1 MAEVIKFGTD
11 GWRAVIAEEI
21 TYANVE
27 RVAYAVG
34 LYVRENYPAGT
45 PLLIG
50 YDTRFMADKF
60 AERAGQVLMAMG
72 VPVKVTSRDVP
83 TPCIAWATQH
93 ETTAGALQFTASHNP
108 PEYCG
113 VKYIPEYAG
122 PATDDISAKI
132 VGNLSRTPAQIECS
146 KEDVPHFDPQPPY
159 LGSVANLINMK
170 KIVSSGIKVGFD
182 ALYST
187 SRGYLDHILRQWG
200 VPVKVLHDVRDPLF
214 GGGMPE
220 PKKQYLRD
228 LSGLVKTEKLDVG
241 LATDGDADRF
251 AVIDEQGNYFSPN
264 QLLCL
269 LTMHMVKNRK
279 EKGAIVRTVA
289 TTHFLDLLA
298 KKYDLEVI
306 ETPVGFKFIGEEMRK
321 RDILIGGEESGGMSF
336 KGHIPEKDGI
346 MANLLLVEMMAFEG
360 KPLSQIWDDLQKEIG
375 YELTYLR
382 ADMRLNDFTQK
393 GLMKI
398 LTEKPLETLAGEK
411 VTRVGRK
418 DGLKL
423 YLDDSNWLLIRPS
436 GTEPLIRL
444 YYEGTS
450 SERTNKVAEDFAKQV
465 EAIVSDLEKEADKAQ
480 DSQKSQKKDPT
491 AKKSPAGPI
500 ETVGAKA

>member
-1 MAEVIKFGTD
+1 
-11 GWRAVIAEEI
+11 
-21 TYANVE
+21 
-27 RVAYAVG
+27 
-34 LYVRENYPAGT
+34 
-45 PLLIG
+45 
-50 YDTRFMADKF
+50 
-60 AERAGQVLMAMG
+60 
-72 VPVKVTSRDVP
+72 
-83 TPCIAWATQH
+83 
-93 ETTAGALQFTASHNP
+93 
-108 PEYCG
+108 
-113 VKYIPEYAG
+113 
-122 PATDDISAKI
+122 
-132 VGNLSRTPAQIECS
+132 
-146 KEDVPHFDPQPPY
+146 
-159 LGSVANLINMK
+159 
-170 KIVSSGIKVGFD
+170 
-182 ALYST
+182 
-187 SRGYLDHILRQWG
+187 
-200 VPVKVLHDVRDPLF
+200 
-214 GGGMPE
+214 
-220 PKKQYLRD
+220 
-228 LSGLVKTEKLDVG
+228 
-241 LATDGDADRF
+241 
-251 AVIDEQGNYFSPN
+251 
-264 QLLCL
+264 
-269 LTMHMVKNRK
+269 
-279 EKGAIVRTVA
+279 
-289 TTHFLDLLA
+289 
-298 KKYDLEVI
+298 
-306 ETPVGFKFIGEEMRK
+306 
-321 RDILIGGEESGGMSF
+321 
-336 KGHIPEKDGI
+336 
-346 MANLLLVEMMAFEG
+346 MMAFEG